1 MISVVRQVSFATKEE
16 KAAYMQ
22 EAAQQDSRTPEILAV
37 AERFWGI
44 KDDWARARAILQFCQ
59 YCIQYV
65 KDPGPGIEILDSS
78 DVGLWRGFGDCDL
91 KARMC
96 VALMLASGL
105 HAEIEPI
112 YRGDSF
118 PHVRARV
125 YLNHRWWSMDPSIV
139 NSDIG
144 QIPTRGIMT
153 SYQKGGSDEI

>member
-1 MISVVRQVSFATKEE
+1 MITVVHEVSFATKEE

-22 EAAQQDSRTPEILAV
+22 EAARQDSRTPEILAV

-44 KDDWARARAILQFCQ
+44 QNDWARARAILQFCQ
-59 YCIQYV
+59 YCIRYIR
-65 KDPGPGIEILDSS
+65 DPGPGIEVLDSS

-91 KARMC
+91 KARLC

-105 HAEIEPI
+105 YAEIEPI
-112 YRGDSF
+112 FRGDSF
-118 PHVRARV
+118 PHVRARI
-125 YLNHRWWSMDPSIV
+125 YLNDRWWSVDPSIV

-153 SYQKGGSDEI
+153 SYQEGEPR